1 MNVTDIIRNKTILI
15 VDDEPDVLESLIEIL
30 HSCRIDTAA
39 NFSDG
44 HELLVSTDY
53 DMVILDIMGVDGF
66 DLLQAANARGIPALM
81 LTANAL
87 DENNLKEA
95 ARKGAAYFVP
105 KEKMSDIDLY
115 IADVMTAVE
124 TRKNPWVKLFDRLGG
139 FFDKKF
145 HGTDWRE
152 KEKSFWKNKL
162 RNKF

>member
-1 MNVTDIIRNKTILI
+1 MNSADIIRNKTILI
-15 VDDEPDVLESLIEIL
+15 VDDEPDVLESLVEIL
-30 HSCRIDTAA
+30 QTCRIDTATS
-39 NFSDG
+39 FSDG
-44 HELLVSTDY
+44 YELLVSVNY

-66 DLLQAANARGIPALM
+66 DLLEAANKKGIPALM

-87 DENNLKEA
+87 DEKNLKEA

-105 KEKMSDIDLY
+105 KEKMSDIDLFV
-115 IADVMTAVE
+115 ADVLTAVE
-124 TRKNPWVKLFDRLGG
+124 TRKNPWIQLFDRLGG

-152 KEKSFWKNKL
+152 KEKSFWEKKL